1 MNKIKTPKINLDP
14 ALNSTVWKKDEPLV
28 GFMDEGTNHELQ
40 GLYHYK
46 QMYIDK
52 FKFINAIGK
61 EKLSFGALLITP
73 EFSSNGYNRPKFSRG
88 GRLEAIYIGLRASH
102 WVCWR
107 RQNESLE
114 KFINRAND
122 MSERFDE
129 LSNR

>member
-28 GFMDEGTNHELQ
+28 GFWDEGTHHELQ
-40 GLYHYK
+40 GLYHFK

-52 FKFINAIGK
+52 FKFINAIGE

-73 EFSSNGYNRPKFSRG
+73 KSVSQGE
-88 GRLEAIYIGLRASH
+88 RLEAIYIGLRASH

>member
-28 GFMDEGTNHELQ
+28 GFWDEGTPHELQ
-40 GLYHYK
+40 GLYHFK

-73 EFSSNGYNRPKFSRG
+73 KSVNVMEGK
-88 GRLEAIYIGLRASH
+88 LEAIYIGLRASH